1 MNADEVV
8 DIDFEVSMSR
18 SNELSDEEIVKIVL
32 NEDNEDD
39 DDDEIEA
46 HDIPPK
52 KPKQSELEGALK
64 LMERWSLFDEDG
76 LEIRKQINMITRA
89 CQKHYIDSKKQC
101 SIKDFFKSSLYLL
114 GFSVIQTPGYSK

>member
-1 MNADEVV
+1 M
-8 DIDFEVSMSR
+8 
-18 SNELSDEEIVKIVL
+18 KIVL

-52 KPKQSELEGALK
+52 KPKQSELEEALE

-89 CQKHYIDSKKQC
+89 CQKRSINVASK
-101 SIKDFFKSSLYLL
+101 IFLRAELLVFTRIFFIL
-114 GFSVIQTPGYSK
+114 FSFIF